1 MSAFLPSEWNF
12 WAAKSLHITGYAL
25 LAFLAVTL
33 PVPRRWKWYLVGFLA
48 LHGASVVLPWQL
60 RRNQDPAGV
69 RLLLFLSIST
79 VRFAYGF
86 LVAAVVTGVLAGLA
100 GHWWGQ
106 RWIWAALVLVIVMM
120 GVMGAMSRG
129 YHEARQAGGAVARP
143 NPVGFTVVGAGG
155 LLILLWLMVLKP
167 F

>member
-1 MSAFLPSEWNF
+1 MFATQPLLKSGARLPYGWIVY
-12 WAAKSLHITGYAL
+12 LHVASVL
-25 LAFLAVTL
+25 
-33 PVPRRWKWYLVGFLA
+33 GFLA
-48 LHGASVVLPWQL
+48 LHGVSVVIPWQL
-60 RRNQDPAGV
+60 RRNQDPAGA
-69 RLLLFLSIST
+69 RLLLLLSIST